1 MKDCTKKMRRMA
13 GGPSGALS
21 DPFNS
26 LAGGLGEEPNGRC
39 YYCCGREKSDEP
51 ERQGQL
57 TFRLGR
63 RNAHGAGVGLEHA
76 CGCLIDGHHDL
87 LETLDWK
94 TSNVLPSRPSP
105 GGTKCENARGTQL
118 GYSVLRLTPPELA
131 WP

>member
-63 RNAHGAGVGLEHA
+63 RKVRHQDCEFVSADARDSDAAGGDPVQNLAE
-76 CGCLIDGHHDL
+76 
-87 LETLDWK
+87 
-94 TSNVLPSRPSP
+94 
-105 GGTKCENARGTQL
+105 
-118 GYSVLRLTPPELA
+118 PPQQ
-131 WP
+131 